1 MNVIIALLV
10 LSVIII
16 IHELG
21 HFLLA
26 KANGIG
32 VTEFAVGMGPRIV
45 QYKKGETVYCIK
57 ALPFGGSCMMIGED
71 EEIEDEKAFNKKS
84 VWARISVIA
93 AGPIFNFILAF
104 VMAIIIIANIGY
116 DPCVVVKVDEGSVAY
131 EAGLRAGDEIV
142 SINGKKVHFGRDY
155 SLYELVYPDKTLEIV
170 YQREGQEM
178 SASVTPKY
186 IEKDHY
192 QVGVS
197 ISNLVIAEVVEGRPA
212 ALAGIMKNDVIQK
225 INGEVMETAEA
236 AVSVINN
243 SNGAPLVIT
252 VLRDGQPV
260 ELTVQPAVVHVAGY
274 ETGISINYGRVRANA
289 FDTVILSFHEVK
301 YWIDTVFESL
311 GMMIRGEVSKD
322 DVAGPV
328 GVVNMIGSV
337 VEESK
342 DEGAFYVF
350 LNLFNMI
357 LMLSANLGVM
367 NLLPLPALDGGRLVF
382 LIIEAV
388 RGKPINR
395 EKEGMV
401 HFVGIILLMILMVFI
416 TFNDIINLF

>member
-1 MNVIIALLV
+1 MNVVIALLV

-45 QYKKGETVYCIK
+45 QHKKGETVYCIK
-57 ALPFGGSCMMIGED
+57 LLPFGGSCMMVGED
-71 EEIEDEKAFNKKS
+71 EEIDDEKAFNKKS

-104 VMAIIIIANIGY
+104 VMAVIITANIGY
-116 DPCVVVKVDEGSVAY
+116 DPCVIAKVDEGSVAY
-131 EAGLRAGDEIV
+131 AAGLRAGDEII
-142 SINGKKVHFGRDY
+142 SINGDRVHFGRDY
-155 SLYELVYPDKTLEIV
+155 SLYELVYPDKTLELV
-170 YQREGQEM
+170 YMRDGQENT
-178 SASVTPKY
+178 ASVTPRY
-186 IEKDHY
+186 VEKDNY

-197 ISNLVIAEVVEGRPA
+197 ISNLVVAEVVEGRPA
-212 ALAGIMKNDVIQK
+212 ALAGIMKDDVIQK
-225 INGEVMETAEA
+225 INGTTMENAEQ
-236 AVSVINN
+236 AVATINN
-243 SNGAPLVIT
+243 SNGEALTFT
-252 VLRDGQPV
+252 VLRNGQTV
-260 ELTVQPAVVHVAGY
+260 DVTVQPAVVHVTGY
-274 ETGISINYGRVRANA
+274 ETGISINYGRVKANA
-289 FDTVILSFHEVK
+289 LDTVVLSFCEVK

-342 DEGAFYVF
+342 DDGAFYVF

-382 LIIEAV
+382 LVIEAV
-388 RGKPINR
+388 RGKPIDR